1 MNGKE
6 IVNLIDDLRSKG
18 LSDTQII
25 ETIKYIELNDPKL
38 YQQQSNSGQQG
49 GQQLSNQQP

>member
-1 MNGKE
+1 MWEVKGVNEMNGKE

-25 ETIKYIELNDPKL
+25 ETIKFIELNDPKEN
-38 YQQQSNSGQQG
+38 YQQTKETNE
-49 GQQLSNQQP
+49 

>member
-1 MNGKE
+1 MNGRE

-25 ETIKYIELNDPKL
+25 ETIKYIELNDPKAN
-38 YQQQSNSGQQG
+38 YQQTEETSE
-49 GQQLSNQQP
+49 

>member
-38 YQQQSNSGQQG
+38 YPQEPSSEQQ
-49 GQQLSNQQP
+49 SNQQP

>member
-38 YQQQSNSGQQG
+38 YQPQSGG
-49 GQQLSNQQP
+49 GQTSGGQP